1 MLRRLDD
8 GNGGPLPA
16 TPAAVR
22 SRVQAARPNA
32 PLGASAT
39 QHNQRG
45 ASLSVPSVLQEE
57 T

>member
-1 MLRRLDD
+1 MRRRVEDH
-8 GNGGPLPA
+8 GSAASMAA

-22 SRVQAARPNA
+22 SRAQVARPNG

-45 ASLSVPSVLQEE
+45 ASSVPSVLQEE